1 MKVLVVDDEVL
12 VRRSLMRALARKG
25 YEVIEAIDGAEGVE
39 LWRAHSPDVV
49 FLDVLMP
56 RLTGPEVLRE
66 MGDGN
71 KSKVIL
77 MSAFTGEHNMQTA
90 QEMGASLFVSKPF
103 EDIFSVVGL
112 VEELFV

>member
-12 VRRSLMRALARKG
+12 VRRSLIRALARKG
-25 YEVIEAIDGAEGVE
+25 YEVLEASDGAEGLSIWKE
-39 LWRAHSPDVV
+39 HSPDVV

-66 MGDGN
+66 IGDKN
-71 KSKVIL
+71 TAKVIL
-77 MSAFTGEHNMQTA
+77 MSAFTGEHNKQTA

-103 EDIFSVVGL
+103 EDIFAVVNL
-112 VEELFV
+112 IEELA